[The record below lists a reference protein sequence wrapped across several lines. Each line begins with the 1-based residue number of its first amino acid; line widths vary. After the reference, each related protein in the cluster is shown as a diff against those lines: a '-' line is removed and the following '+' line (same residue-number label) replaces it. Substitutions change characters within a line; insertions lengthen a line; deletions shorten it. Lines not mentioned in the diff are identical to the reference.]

1 MQAQRHSKTRC
12 RVRGQHRLKTCQQAR
27 GDEVS
32 VGFCAAGPCGQVRG
46 IADTPNSARRL
57 ALLLPGA
64 GTGPGRKPRLRP
76 AGRGRVM
83 L

>member
-1 MQAQRHSKTRC
+1 MQAQRHSQTRC
-12 RVRGQHRLKTCQQAR
+12 QVRGQHCVKTRQQAR
-27 GDEVS
+27 CDQVS
-32 VGFCAAGPCGQVRG
+32 GGFCASDPCGKIRG
-46 IADTPNSARRL
+46 IAYTLNSARRL
-57 ALLLPGA
+57 ALLLPRA